1 MPRYP
6 QNNGQAKV
14 MNKTLLNSL
23 NKWLEGV
30 KGKWVNELPGVLW
43 AYQTTQTTSRRL
55 IGVTLFALAFGME
68 VIILIDIGVPTLIM
82 AAHETK
88 NNSARMEMHLEWADE
103 NREAKTIHMA
113 SYQ

>member
-23 NKWLEGV
+23 KKWLERV

-43 AYQTTQTTSRRL
+43 AYQTTSRRL
-55 IGVTLFALAFGME
+55 TGVTLFALAFGME
-68 VIILIDIGVPTLIM
+68 VIILTDIGVPTLRM

-103 NREAKTIHMA
+103 NCEAKTIHMA
-113 SYQ
+113 SYH